1 MAEKEPI
8 SILLIE
14 TDQHPALLAW
24 RQIDGGKNAP
34 QIIEVLKQHKKSEIY
49 RLLEGTPGGWSI
61 IAKRCLSET
70 GKLERLIYEEI
81 LPSLPISQLRY
92 YGCIEVTESDAW
104 IFMEDAGQEPFSP
117 ADESHRLLAAQ
128 WLGVLHR
135 SARQTSASQIL
146 PPRGLAYYLELMR
159 RGRENIVQN
168 LANPALTP
176 EYIDVLNSILTQMD
190 ALESNWERLSKFCQD
205 FPQTLVHAD
214 FQPKNIRIKQ
224 GAAGN
229 VLYVMDWEMA
239 GWGIPVVDLAPSHGM
254 PSSAEV
260 DLSAY
265 LAIAQEFWQNLD
277 MPTLQFALHIGCVFR
292 RVAAIY
298 WSSGGLSYPWLDEP
312 ILSMEI
318 YRKEIVQALTY
329 VFGEELG
336 EE

>member
-1 MAEKEPI
+1 MAEREPI

-24 RQIDGGKNAP
+24 RQIHDGKYAP

-92 YGCIEVTESDAW
+92 YGCLEVTESDVW
-104 IFMEDAGQEPFSP
+104 IFLEDAGQQSFSP
-117 ADESHRLLAAQ
+117 DDESHRRLAAH
-128 WLGVLHR
+128 WLGVLHG
-135 SARQTSASQIL
+135 SARQTRAAEKL
-146 PPRGLAYYLELMR
+146 PLRDPAYYLVLMR
-159 RGRENIVQN
+159 MGRENIVQN

-176 EYIDVLNSILTQMD
+176 EYIEVLNAILTQMD
-190 ALESNWERLSKFCQD
+190 ALESNWEKLAKYCQD

-254 PSSAEV
+254 PSSAEM

-277 MPTLQFALHIGCVFR
+277 MPTLQFVLHIGCVFR

-298 WSSGGLSYPWLDEP
+298 WSSRGLPYPWVEEP
-312 ILSMEI
+312 VLSMEI
-318 YRKEIVQALTY
+318 YQKEVAQALTH

>member
-24 RQIDGGKNAP
+24 RQIDGGKYAP

-92 YGCIEVTESDAW
+92 YGCLEETESDMW
-104 IFMEDAGQEPFSP
+104 IFLEDAGQQSFSP
-117 ADESHRLLAAQ
+117 NDESHRLLAAH
-128 WLGVLHR
+128 WLGVMHR
-135 SARQTSASQIL
+135 SARQTSASQKL
-146 PPRGLAYYLELMR
+146 PPRGPAFYLELMR
-159 RGRENIVQN
+159 GGRENIVQN

-176 EYIDVLNSILTQMD
+176 EYIEVLNAILTQMD
-190 ALESNWERLSKFCQD
+190 ALESNWEKLSKYCQD

-214 FQPKNIRIKQ
+214 LQPKNIRIKQ

-229 VLYVMDWEMA
+229 ALYVMDWEMA

-265 LAIAQEFWQNLD
+265 LAIAREFWRNLD
-277 MPTLQFALHIGCVFR
+277 MPTLQFVLHVGCVFR
-292 RVAAIY
+292 RLAAIY
-298 WSSGGLSYPWLDEP
+298 WSSKGLSYPWVEEP
-312 ILSMEI
+312 VLSMEI
-318 YRKEIVQALTY
+318 YQKELAPALTY
-329 VFGEELG
+329 VYGDDLLNG
-336 EE
+336 